1 MKVRKIFGYWM
12 VVGALSSIGM
22 IVAYFNG
29 AGIDASPTHRIT
41 VVLLIGTT
49 ILLLRAPIAAA
60 WRFIAQYSPKRE
72 PDRYRRDTS
81 ARVGANEGPVHDTI
95 LQQFANLK
103 FALKD
108 VHGLRWRYR
117 RPWLLLIG
125 DDPTIG
131 QFMPDLV
138 EQGWL
143 ITADAVLLWG
153 KENFDGRLDEF

>member
-60 WRFIAQYSPKRE
+60 WRFIAQHSPKRE